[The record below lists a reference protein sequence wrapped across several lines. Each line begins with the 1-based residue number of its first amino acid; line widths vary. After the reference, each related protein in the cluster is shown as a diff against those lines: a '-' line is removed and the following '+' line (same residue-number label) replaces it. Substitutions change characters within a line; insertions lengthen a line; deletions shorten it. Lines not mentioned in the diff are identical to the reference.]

1 MDKWQSSF
9 PFEKYL
15 YMLCECA
22 FAIVYKYCLSL
33 WIASLSVCEYM
44 CACIFMRTCVHKC
57 SCRWHFSTTIIFW
70 HPLCVCGGGVSL
82 SDFEICEQSR
92 QASKPA
98 TRIPPHVLFSPLLE
112 WQKTI
117 PGFSP
122 KFWVFNLV

>member
-1 MDKWQSSF
+1 MYIYENMCTQVFMQMTFFNNYYLLASF
-9 PFEKYL
+9 
-15 YMLCECA
+15 
-22 FAIVYKYCLSL
+22 
-33 WIASLSVCEYM
+33 VC
-44 CACIFMRTCVHKC
+44 V
-57 SCRWHFSTTIIFW
+57 W
-70 HPLCVCGGGVSL
+70 GGVSL